1 VNKAQ
6 TAIGTTVSIWRS
18 SVKSMLGEELNSS
31 DVTER
36 GLMRDRVY
44 ALIDKETGKVARW
57 QDGKRQESQEMG
69 KAF

>member
-1 VNKAQ
+1 MNKAQ
-6 TAIGTTVSIWRS
+6 TAIGTTVSIWRYH
-18 SVKSMLGEELNSS
+18 VKSMLGEELNSS

-36 GLMRDRVY
+36 GLVGDRAY

-57 QDGKRQESQEMG
+57 QESQEMG